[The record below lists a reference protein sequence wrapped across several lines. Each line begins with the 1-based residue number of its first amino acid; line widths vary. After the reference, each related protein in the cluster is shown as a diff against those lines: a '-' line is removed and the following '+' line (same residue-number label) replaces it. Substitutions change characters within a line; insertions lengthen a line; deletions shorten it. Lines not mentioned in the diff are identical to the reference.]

1 MILDLHPPSRN
12 AGDFSSPFSMDSI
25 FLYIDV
31 SGLEDGE
38 ILSEGGGNDPSV
50 LSPGGIYS
58 GQAPTITIFGEEEDA
73 GAYLQQKGFVSK
85 LKYLL
90 RVYALILSMF

>member
-1 MILDLHPPSRN
+1 
-12 AGDFSSPFSMDSI
+12 MDSI

-31 SGLEDGE
+31 SGFEDGE
-38 ILSEGGGNDPSV
+38 ILSEGGGMIHQYFPQG
-50 LSPGGIYS
+50 PGGIYS

-73 GAYLQQKGFVSK
+73 GAYLQQKGFVLVPH

-90 RVYALILSMF
+90 RVYALILPMIL

>member
-1 MILDLHPPSRN
+1 
-12 AGDFSSPFSMDSI
+12 MDSI

-38 ILSEGGGNDPSV
+38 ILSGGGGDDPSV

-58 GQAPTITIFGEEEDA
+58 GQAPTIAIYGVEEDA
-73 GAYLQQKGFVSK
+73 GAYLQQKGFVSH

-90 RVYALILSMF
+90 RV